1 MQHRAGSAVG
11 QHWSRALRG
20 RGAVWGGDWGNSL
33 LGCLSANTFHC
44 DAAVAGA
51 KEQVGGCQRPEPRQ
65 EPAVVRGL
73 GRT

>member
-51 KEQVGGCQRPEPRQ
+51 KEQVGG
-65 EPAVVRGL
+65 
-73 GRT
+73 